1 MNPILLASLISL
13 GGLGLVFGALLAFAS
28 KIFSVKVDPRVEQIA
43 EILPNANCGACGY
56 AGCTAFAEA
65 VARGEAAT
73 NLCIPGGASV
83 AHSIAE
89 IMGVEAKEVT
99 KRVAVVRCG
108 GGKNE
113 AVAKYVYEGLT
124 DCHAAELL
132 GGGSKACK
140 YGCLGLGSC
149 VSACPYDAIAMSDD
163 GLPVVFEE
171 KCIGCGLC
179 AQACPRGII
188 EMIPITQKV
197 YVACVSHDRGKNVK
211 AVCSVGCTGC
221 TLCASP
227 KFVPSGKVKIEDNLP
242 TVSSDWEDFSA
253 AVEKC
258 PAKCFVVRFDNVT
271 AGKQHAQN

>member
-1 MNPILLASLISL
+1 MSPILLFSVISL
-13 GGLGLVFGALLAFAS
+13 GGLGLFFGTLLAFAS
-28 KIFSVKVDPRVEQIA
+28 KIFAITVDPRVEQIV

-56 AGCTAFAEA
+56 AGCTAYAEA
-65 VARGEAAT
+65 VVNGEAAS
-73 NLCIPGGASV
+73 NLCIPGGTLV
-83 AHSIAE
+83 ARSIAE
-89 IMGVEAKEVT
+89 ILGIEAQEVT
-99 KRVAVVRCG
+99 KKVAVVRCG
-108 GGKNE
+108 GGKKE
-113 AVAKYVYEGLT
+113 AKAKYIYEGLT

-149 VSACPYDAIAMSDD
+149 VSACPYDAIAMSDN

-171 KCIGCGLC
+171 KCSGCGLC

-188 EMIPITQKV
+188 EIIPVTQKV
-197 YVACVSHDRGKNVK
+197 YVACVSHDRGKDVK

-242 TVSSDWEDFSA
+242 VVPPDWEDFDT

-258 PAKCFVVRFDNVT
+258 PSKCFVVRVDDRVMAN
-271 AGKQHAQN
+271 KQCA